1 MNVSLFVLSN
11 DFTVIFGLFLICF
24 FVFSFLL
31 GRERMPAIVGKTSQ
45 WN

>member
-11 DFTVIFGLFLICF
+11 DLTVIFGLFLMI

-31 GRERMPAIVGKTSQ
+31 GRELMPAIVGKTGQ

>member
-11 DFTVIFGLFLICF
+11 DLTVIFGLFLMF

-31 GRERMPAIVGKTSQ
+31 GRERLPAIVGKTSH
-45 WN
+45 